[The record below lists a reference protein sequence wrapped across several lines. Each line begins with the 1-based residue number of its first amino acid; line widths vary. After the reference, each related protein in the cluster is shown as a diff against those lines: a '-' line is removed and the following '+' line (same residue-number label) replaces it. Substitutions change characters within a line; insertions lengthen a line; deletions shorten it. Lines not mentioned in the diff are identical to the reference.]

1 MSRDPVFTIGHSNR
15 PLEVFVALLQQ
26 VSVQMVVD
34 VRSYPRSR
42 ANPQY
47 NRDVL
52 PESLGKAAISYQHL
66 AALGGRRRARRDG
79 APSPNPFWRH
89 PAFRSYADYAGTPEF
104 RSGLEE
110 LVALSKLHTCAIMC
124 SEAVWW
130 RCHRRII
137 ADYLLAAGI
146 TVLHIMAEDRVV
158 AAELTPGAEALP
170 DGTITYPAPAQNTE
184 S

>member
-137 ADYLLAAGI
+137 ADYLLEAGEAV
-146 TVLHIMAEDRVV
+146 THILDVGKEEPARLTEGAVPRGDGSILY
-158 AAELTPGAEALP
+158 AAEQQSLP
-170 DGTITYPAPAQNTE
+170 L
-184 S
+184 